1 MDVKTMAKLT
11 RGKYERIYTA
21 EQAIEK
27 IFTLGGISIDEY
39 CEYEKE
45 FFEEIINLFG
55 QITFDRFIER
65 RYGD

>member
-11 RGKYERIYTA
+11 RGKYERIFAA
-21 EQAIEK
+21 ESAIEK
-27 IFTLGGISIDEY
+27 VFTLGGISIDEY

-45 FFEEIINLFG
+45 FFEEIIKLFG
-55 QITFDRFIER
+55 QETFDLFIER

>member
-1 MDVKTMAKLT
+1 MAKLT
-11 RGKYERIYTA
+11 RGKYGRILAA
-21 EQAIEK
+21 ESAIENVF
-27 IFTLGGISIDEY
+27 ILGGISIDEY

-55 QITFDRFIER
+55 QKTFDLFIER